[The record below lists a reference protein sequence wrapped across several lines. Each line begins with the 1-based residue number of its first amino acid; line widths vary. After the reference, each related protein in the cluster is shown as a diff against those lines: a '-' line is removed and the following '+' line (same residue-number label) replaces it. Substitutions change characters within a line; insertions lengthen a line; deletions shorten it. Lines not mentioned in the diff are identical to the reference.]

1 MSLILDDVVL
11 LLITGLIPFLR
22 ISAMLLA
29 APLVS
34 LNVVSVRIRAALAL
48 VLTIFI
54 YPSLTIPIIDPVSG
68 EGLILILRELLTG
81 LLFAVVLQIVNAA
94 LVVAGQTIS
103 MSMGL
108 GMAQTVDPNMGRVP
122 VIASFL
128 VVMSTLIFLS
138 IGGHLILI
146 ELIMMS
152 FEVMPIGGGISVT
165 GTLANFIE
173 WSGMVFLGAV
183 LIALPIILTMMLIN
197 LCLGIVTRAA
207 PALNIFAVGFPA
219 MVLAGMLL
227 LMVYLV
233 NINLRIEWLWIEAF
247 TMAQDIWVTS

>member
-1 MSLILDDVVL
+1 MNLILDDVVQ

-22 ISAMLLA
+22 ISAMLIA

-34 LNVVSVRIRAALAL
+34 LDVVSVRIRAALAL

-54 YPSLTIPIIDPVSG
+54 YPSLAIPVIDSVSG
-68 EGLILILRELLTG
+68 AGLILVLRELLIG
-81 LLFAVVLQIVNAA
+81 LVFALVLQIVNAA

-122 VIASFL
+122 IIASFL
-128 VVMSTLIFLS
+128 LVMSTLIFLS

-152 FEVMPIGGGISVT
+152 FEVMPIGADINVVE
-165 GTLANFIE
+165 TLANFIE
-173 WSGMVFLGAV
+173 WSGMAFLGAV
-183 LIALPIILTMMLIN
+183 LVALPIILTMMLIN

-219 MVLAGMLL
+219 MVLAGMVLL
-227 LMVYLV
+227 VIYLV

-247 TMAQDIWVTS
+247 TMAQDVWVTN

>member
-1 MSLILDDVVL
+1 M
-11 LLITGLIPFLR
+11 
-22 ISAMLLA
+22 
-29 APLVS
+29 
-34 LNVVSVRIRAALAL
+34 
-48 VLTIFI
+48 
-54 YPSLTIPIIDPVSG
+54 
-68 EGLILILRELLTG
+68 
-81 LLFAVVLQIVNAA
+81 VLQIVNAA

-108 GMAQTVDPNMGRVP
+108 VFSNVDPIWVRACH
-122 VIASFL
+122 ASFL

-146 ELIMMS
+146 ELVMMS
-152 FEVMPIGGGISVT
+152 FEVMPIGGSISVT
-165 GTLANFIE
+165 GTLVNFTE

-247 TMAQDIWVTS
+247 TMAQDIWVAS

>member
-11 LLITGLIPFLR
+11 LLITGLISFLR

-54 YPSLTIPIIDPVSG
+54 YPSLTIPIIDPVSS
-68 EGLILILRELLTG
+68 EGLILIMRELLTG

-152 FEVMPIGGGISVT
+152 FEVMPIGGSISVT
-165 GTLANFIE
+165 GTLVNFTE

-183 LIALPIILTMMLIN
+183 LIALPIILTMLLIN

-207 PALNIFAVGFPA
+207 ASVEHIRCRLPRDGFSGH
-219 MVLAGMLL
+219 VVVDGLL
-227 LMVYLV
+227 GQHQS
-233 NINLRIEWLWIEAF
+233 
-247 TMAQDIWVTS
+247 TH